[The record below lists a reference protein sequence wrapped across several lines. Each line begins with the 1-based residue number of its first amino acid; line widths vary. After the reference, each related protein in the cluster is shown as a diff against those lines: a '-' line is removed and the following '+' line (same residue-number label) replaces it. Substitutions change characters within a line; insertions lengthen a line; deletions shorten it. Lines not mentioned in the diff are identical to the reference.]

1 MRKLTNE
8 RDLPVSEA
16 VEKIEVRKIV
26 SIPEMEACVQLQQ
39 SVWQFRDLDI
49 VPRRMFAVANAVG
62 GQVLGAWDG
71 ERLVGYALAIPG
83 LREGQPYFHS
93 HMLAVAPEYRN
104 HGIGRMLKIAQ
115 REDALARGIELIE
128 WTFDPLEIKNAFF
141 NIEKLGAIVRRYTP
155 DFYGA
160 STSPLHGNLPT
171 DRLHAEWWLNSER
184 VRSLIAGDG
193 LPNAP
198 INETITVTDTHAGSS
213 GTLHPLPTLALESLL
228 KLRREF
234 SAAFS
239 TGLTVLRFQKLSGD
253 SAFYQ
258 LGHWNEKHQDGQR
271 NRQAKGSQ

>member
-1 MRKLTNE
+1 MSK
-8 RDLPVSEA
+8 A

-26 SIPEMEACVQLQQ
+26 SIPDMEACVQLQQ
-39 SVWQFRDLDI
+39 AVWQFRDLDI

-62 GQVLGAWDG
+62 GQVLGAWATDQ
-71 ERLVGYALAIPG
+71 LIGYALAIPG
-83 LREGQPYFHS
+83 LRDGQPYFHS

-104 HGIGRMLKIAQ
+104 RGVGKMLKLAQ

-171 DRLHAEWWLNSER
+171 DRLHAEWWLRAAR
-184 VRSLIAGDG
+184 VGALIAGEE
-193 LPNAP
+193 LPNYS
-198 INETITVTDTHAGSS
+198 INETITVTYSRADSVGKPHR
-213 GTLHPLPTLALESLL
+213 LPPLALESLM

-234 SAAFS
+234 TTAFS
-239 TGLTVLRFQKLSGD
+239 AGLTVLRFQNLSGE
-253 SAFYQ
+253 SACYQ
-258 LGHWNEKHQDGQR
+258 LGDWDDGSKR
-271 NRQAKGSQ
+271 A

>member
-1 MRKLTNE
+1 MNE
-8 RDLPVSEA
+8 RDLPVSNA

-39 SVWQFRDLDI
+39 AVWQFRDLDV
-49 VPRRMFAVANAVG
+49 VPRRMFAVANTIG
-62 GQVLGAWDG
+62 GQVLGAWAG
-71 ERLVGYALAIPG
+71 ARLVGYALAIPG
-83 LREGQPYFHS
+83 LRDGQPYFHS
-93 HMLAVAPEYRN
+93 HMLAVAPDYRN
-104 HGIGRMLKIAQ
+104 HGVGRMLKIAQ

-141 NIEKLGAIVRRYTP
+141 NIEKLGAIVRRYTV

-193 LPNAP
+193 LPNAH
-198 INETITVTDTHAGSS
+198 INETITVTDTHAGSG
-213 GTLHPLPTLALESLL
+213 GTLHPLPTLALESLV

-234 SAAFS
+234 STAFS
-239 TGLTVLRFQKLSGD
+239 SGLTVLRFQKLSGE
-253 SAFYQ
+253 SACYQ
-258 LGHWNEKHQDGQR
+258 LGHWNEKH
-271 NRQAKGSQ
+271 

>member
-1 MRKLTNE
+1 MSE
-8 RDLPVSEA
+8 RDLPVSNT

-49 VPRRMFAVANAVG
+49 VPRRMFAVANAIG
-62 GQVLGAWDG
+62 GQVLGAWAA
-71 ERLVGYALAIPG
+71 EKLIGYALAIPG
-83 LREGQPYFHS
+83 LREGRPYFHS

-104 HGIGRMLKIAQ
+104 RGVGKMLKLAQ
-115 REDALARGIELIE
+115 RDDALARGIELIE

-171 DRLHAEWWLNSER
+171 DRLHAEWWLRTTR
-184 VRSLIAGDG
+184 VRALIAGED
-193 LPNAP
+193 LPKYS
-198 INETITVTDTHAGSS
+198 INETITVTYSRAGSG

-234 SAAFS
+234 TTAFS
-239 TGLTVLRFQKLSGD
+239 AGLTVLRFQNLSGE
-253 SAFYQ
+253 SACYQ
-258 LGHWNEKHQDGQR
+258 LGHWNEI
-271 NRQAKGSQ
+271 SETVET

>member
-1 MRKLTNE
+1 M
-8 RDLPVSEA
+8 SEA
-16 VEKIEVRKIV
+16 AGNIEIRKIV
-26 SIPEMEACVQLQQ
+26 SIPEMEACVELQQ
-39 SVWQFRDLDI
+39 TVWQFRDLDI
-49 VPRRMFAVANAVG
+49 VPRRMFAVASAIG
-62 GQVLGAWDG
+62 GQVMGAWAG
-71 ERLVGYALAIPG
+71 AKLIGYVLAIPG
-83 LREGQPYFHS
+83 LRDGQPYFHS

-104 HGIGRMLKIAQ
+104 HGIGGMLKIAQ

-184 VRSLIAGDG
+184 VRSLISGEE
-193 LPNAP
+193 LPTCS
-198 INETITVTDTHAGSS
+198 INETITVTYIRTDSG
-213 GTLHPLPTLALESLL
+213 GTLHLLPPLALESLL

-239 TGLTVLRFQKLSGD
+239 AGLTVLRFQNLSGA
-253 SAFYQ
+253 SANYR
-258 LGHWNEKHQDGQR
+258 LGHWNENSRVVGR
-271 NRQAKGSQ
+271 

>member
-1 MRKLTNE
+1 MSDTAK
-8 RDLPVSEA
+8 
-16 VEKIEVRKIV
+16 KIEIRKIV

-39 SVWQFRDLDI
+39 SVWQFQDLDI
-49 VPRRMFAVANAVG
+49 IPRRMFAVANAVG
-62 GQVLGAWDG
+62 GQVLGAWD
-71 ERLVGYALAIPG
+71 EARLIGYILAIPG

-104 HGIGRMLKIAQ
+104 LGIGKMLKIAQ

-141 NIEKLGAIVRRYTP
+141 NIEKLGAIVRRYTA

-184 VRSLIAGDG
+184 VRSLIAGNG
-193 LPNAP
+193 LPNSP
-198 INETITVTDTHAGSS
+198 IKRTITVTYTHAGSDD
-213 GTLHPLPTLALESLL
+213 TLHSPPTLALESLL

-234 SAAFS
+234 TAAFS
-239 TGLTVLRFQKLSGD
+239 AGLAVLRFQNLPGEL
-253 SAFYQ
+253 ARYR
-258 LGHWNEKHQDGQR
+258 LGHWDKDSSLVQSE
-271 NRQAKGSQ
+271 GSQ

>member
-1 MRKLTNE
+1 M
-8 RDLPVSEA
+8 SEP

-71 ERLVGYALAIPG
+71 ESLIGYALAIPG

-104 HGIGRMLKIAQ
+104 HGIGKMLKIAQ

-128 WTFDPLEIKNAFF
+128 WTFDPLEIKNAYF
-141 NIEKLGAIVRRYTP
+141 NIEKLGAIVRRYTA

-171 DRLHAEWWLNSER
+171 DRLHAEWWLNSDR
-184 VRSLIAGDG
+184 VRSLIAGND
-193 LPNAP
+193 LPNYP
-198 INETITVTDTHAGSS
+198 IKETITVTYPRAGSGG

-228 KLRREF
+228 KVRHEF
-234 SAAFS
+234 SMAFS
-239 TGLTVLRFQKLSGD
+239 VGLTVLRFQNLSGE
-253 SAFYQ
+253 SACYR
-258 LGHWNEKHQDGQR
+258 LGDWNEFSR
-271 NRQAKGSQ
+271 TVRL